1 MIITAQTANGWMI
14 EASEAEITEI
24 LNAVLGTST
33 RHEVKIGTK
42 LPAVDY
48 AETIHK
54 VKYLKE
60 SGVFKELNTRANQFA
75 KGLERLNEAVE
86 SAHKINK

>member
-1 MIITAQTANGWMI
+1 MIIIGETANGFMI
-14 EASEAEITEI
+14 EATSSEVQEI
-24 LNAVLGTST
+24 LNAVLGKDT
-33 RHEVKIGTK
+33 RHEVKIGTRI
-42 LPAVDY
+42 PAVDY

-60 SGVFKELNTRANQFA
+60 SGVFKEINTRANQFA

-86 SAHKINK
+86 SAHKIEK